1 VAGQEKKR
9 PGWSW
14 ESITSERG
22 NFPIRNGTIVSFDN
36 AGTTGIFYL
45 QIRAAGGRA
54 LSFLKYIAVSDL
66 ITYN

>member
-1 VAGQEKKR
+1 MELGEYNKRAGQFPYK
-9 PGWSW
+9 
-14 ESITSERG
+14 ER
-22 NFPIRNGTIVSFDN
+22 TIVSFDN